1 MSQTATPHT
10 EATVE
15 VTITYLPAPKPFHRA
30 FTEDT
35 TLAVVRGDAMQF
47 FNVADYTDRDVHEFQ
62 LDSEGN
68 RVDYSLT
75 LAQFLGGHR
84 KGLHLDLVEQVR
96 AGGV

>member
-10 EATVE
+10 QATVE
-15 VTITYLPAPKPFHRA
+15 VTVTYLPAEKPFHRS
-30 FTEDT
+30 FPEDT
-35 TLAVVRGDAMQF
+35 TLAVVRSDAMQF

-68 RVDYSLT
+68 RVDYNLT
-75 LAQFLGGHR
+75 LAQFLGEHR
-84 KGLHLDLVEQVR
+84 KGHHPDLAEQDG